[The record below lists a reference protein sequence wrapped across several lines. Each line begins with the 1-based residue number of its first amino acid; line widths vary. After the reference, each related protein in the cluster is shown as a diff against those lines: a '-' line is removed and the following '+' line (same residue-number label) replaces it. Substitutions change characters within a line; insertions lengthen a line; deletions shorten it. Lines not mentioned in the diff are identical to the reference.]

1 MKKIMICF
9 MALLISSATKGQQ
22 QPTATAPILTKEDY
36 LQKSR
41 KQKITA
47 LVIAGVGS
55 DMILVGGAIG
65 LDDVG
70 GIMDAGDKNNSNL
83 SGILIYGG
91 IAIAAVSVP
100 FFISSNKNKKK
111 AARLSIQPQAGIS
124 IKNGTLVDR
133 TVPSLNLRMKL

>member
-1 MKKIMICF
+1 MKNILTCLF
-9 MALLISSATKGQQ
+9 LLILSCGTMGQKSD
-22 QPTATAPILTKEDY
+22 PSPVLTKEGY
-36 LQKSR
+36 LLKSR
-41 KQKITA
+41 NQLRAA

-55 DMILVGGAIG
+55 AMILVGGAVG

-111 AARLSIQPQAGIS
+111 AGRLSIQPQAGIS

>member
-1 MKKIMICF
+1 

-111 AARLSIQPQAGIS
+111 AGRLSIQPQAGIS